1 MDELTKRTPRRES
14 RFGIKAFILSFVML
28 MMVFPSYARNGNIT
42 INVSGVSSYKTSA
55 DSIVLPR
62 IYTDNMVLQRNS
74 TVTIPGTAAPGAKVV
89 LKADWLTAPV
99 STGTDGN
106 GKFTL
111 KLSTPDCGGPYTI
124 VLDDGH
130 SKKVL
135 QNILIGEV
143 WLCSGQSNMEFP
155 IRDSWSHVDDADKVV
170 SEMGRPALRLLQIRN
185 TTSLTPLDDASVEYG
200 WVESSPAAESFSAI
214 GYLYGRMLQDS
225 LNVPVGVIDA
235 TWGGTTVEAWTP
247 REALKGVPGFEYYYE
262 ISGGKDRE
270 AALSETEVRRTYADS
285 ENAKPDYPFDKTRIQ
300 TGKAWRKMPVPSLW
314 EDNALPGF
322 DGIVAM
328 QFELDLP
335 RNAAGKDL
343 LLCLGAVDDM
353 DRTYF
358 NGIPVGSCHVHDL
371 AREYKVDGSLVKG
384 GRNVITVE
392 VVDNGGGG
400 GIWRP
405 SYAMVDG
412 KRYTLDGD
420 WNYAVLSDFSKTGM
434 SYVSPES
441 NNHPMV
447 LYNAMINPLTTLPV
461 AGVIWYQGCQ
471 NVGRDAQYAVCFK
484 NMIDGWR
491 KAFDNPDMPFYF
503 VQLAGFLQPV
513 TVQPDSQWAMLRHAQ
528 TKALELPNTAMATA
542 VDIGNPVDIHPTNKA
557 EVARRLAI
565 IALDRNYGMKQTC
578 QAPVCASVDND
589 GKSITLTFS
598 DPVKAVGGVA
608 TGFIIGD
615 GNGRW
620 TSACARII
628 DDRTIRLSS
637 PLIAKPTA
645 VRYDWA
651 DYPGGNLYGAND
663 LPVLPFATDM

>member
-1 MDELTKRTPRRES
+1 MRLLRIIGFCALNVCLCAQTH
-14 RFGIKAFILSFVML
+14 
-28 MMVFPSYARNGNIT
+28 GNKLEHT
-42 INVSGVSSYKTSA
+42 APQGGVSSYKTSA
-55 DSIVLPR
+55 SSIVLPR

-74 TVTIPGTAAPGAKVV
+74 VVTIPGIAAPGSKVV
-89 LKADWLTAPV
+89 LKAEWLSAPV
-99 STGTDGN
+99 SAVTDGN

-111 KLSTPDCGGPYTI
+111 KLPTPDCGGPYTI
-124 VLDDGH
+124 VLNDGH
-130 SKKVL
+130 GEKVL

-155 IRDSWSHVDDADKVV
+155 VRGDWARLADADRVV
-170 SEMGRPALRLLQIRN
+170 ADMGRPALRLLQIKN

-225 LNVPVGVIDA
+225 LEVPVGVIDA

-247 REALKGVPGFEYYYE
+247 REALNGVPGFEYYYE
-262 ISGGKDRE
+262 LSGGKDRE
-270 AALSETEVRRTYADS
+270 TALSETEVRRTYEATGGKRP
-285 ENAKPDYPFDKTRIQ
+285 AYPFDKSRMQ
-300 TGKAWRKMPVPSLW
+300 TGKTWGKMPVPSLW

-335 RNAAGKDL
+335 REAAGKDL

-358 NGIPVGSCHVHDL
+358 NGIPVGSCHIHDV
-371 AREYKVDGSLVKG
+371 AREYKVDGSLVKAG
-384 GRNVITVE
+384 GNVITVE

-400 GIWRP
+400 GIWRS
-405 SYAMVDG
+405 SYAVVDG
-412 KRYTLDGD
+412 KRYTLDGE
-420 WNYAVLSDFSKTGM
+420 WNYTVLSDFSKTGM
-434 SYVSPES
+434 SYVWPES

-447 LYNAMINPLTTLPV
+447 LYNAMINPLTTLPL

-471 NVGRDAQYAVCFK
+471 NVGRDAQYEVCFK
-484 NMIDGWR
+484 NMIEGWR

-513 TVQPDSQWAMLRHAQ
+513 AVQPDSKWALLRHAQ
-528 TKALELPNTAMATA
+528 SKALELPNTAMATA
-542 VDIGNPVDIHPTNKA
+542 VDIGNPVDIHPVNKA

-565 IALDRNYGMKQTC
+565 IALDRVYGMKQIC
-578 QAPVCASVDND
+578 EAPACTSVVND
-589 GKSITLTFS
+589 GKSVTLTFS
-598 DPVKAVGGVA
+598 GPVKAVGGVA

-615 GNGRW
+615 RSGRW
-620 TSACARII
+620 VSGCSKMI
-628 DDRTIRLSS
+628 DDRTIRISS
-637 PLIAKPTA
+637 PLIDNPVA

-651 DYPGGNLYGAND
+651 DYPGGNLYGANN
-663 LPVLPFATDM
+663 LPVLPFATDK

>member
-1 MDELTKRTPRRES
+1 MRLLTII
-14 RFGIKAFILSFVML
+14 GLCAL
-28 MMVFPSYARNGNIT
+28 
-42 INVSGVSSYKTSA
+42 NVCLCAQTHANKLEHTAPQGGVSSYKTSA
-55 DSIVLPR
+55 GSIELPR

-74 TVTIPGTAAPGAKVV
+74 VVTIPGIAARGSKVV
-89 LKADWLTAPV
+89 LKADWLSAPV
-99 STGTDGN
+99 SAVTDGN

-111 KLSTPDCGGPYTI
+111 KLPTPDCGGPYTI
-124 VLDDGH
+124 VLNDGH
-130 SKKVL
+130 GEKVL

-155 IRDSWSHVDDADKVV
+155 VRGDWARLADADRVV
-170 SEMGRPALRLLQIRN
+170 ADMGRPALRLLQIKN

-225 LNVPVGVIDA
+225 LEVPVGVIDA

-247 REALKGVPGFEYYYE
+247 REALKSVPGFEYYYE
-262 ISGGKDRE
+262 LSGGKDRE
-270 AALSETEVRRTYADS
+270 TALSETEVRRTYEATGGKRP
-285 ENAKPDYPFDKTRIQ
+285 AYPFDKSRMQ
-300 TGKAWRKMPVPSLW
+300 TGKTWGKMPVPSLW

-328 QFELDLP
+328 QFELNLP
-335 RNAAGKDL
+335 QDAAGKDL

-358 NGIPVGSCHVHDL
+358 NGIPVGSCHIHDL
-371 AREYKVDGSLVKG
+371 AREYKVDGSLVKAG
-384 GRNVITVE
+384 GNVITVE

-400 GIWRP
+400 GIWRS
-405 SYAMVDG
+405 SYAVVDG
-412 KRYTLDGD
+412 KRYTLDGE
-420 WNYAVLSDFSKTGM
+420 WNYTVLSDFSKTGM

-447 LYNAMINPLTTLPV
+447 LYNAMINPLTTLPL

-471 NVGRDAQYAVCFK
+471 NVGRDAQYEVCFK
-484 NMIDGWR
+484 KMIEGWR
-491 KAFDNPDMPFYF
+491 KAFDDPDMPFYF

-513 TVQPDSQWAMLRHAQ
+513 VVQPDSRWALLRHAQ
-528 TKALELPNTAMATA
+528 SKALELPNTAMATA
-542 VDIGNPVDIHPTNKA
+542 VDIGNPVDIHPVNKA

-565 IALDRNYGMKQTC
+565 IALDRVYGMKQIC
-578 QAPVCASVDND
+578 EAPACTSVVND
-589 GKSITLTFS
+589 GKSVTLTFS
-598 DPVKAVGGVA
+598 GPVKAVGGVA

-615 GNGRW
+615 RTGKWVSGC
-620 TSACARII
+620 SKII
-628 DDRTIRLSS
+628 DDRTIRISS
-637 PLIAKPTA
+637 PLIADPVA

-651 DYPGGNLYGAND
+651 DYPGGNLYGANN
-663 LPVLPFATDM
+663 LPVLPFATDK

>member
-1 MDELTKRTPRRES
+1 MRLLTII
-14 RFGIKAFILSFVML
+14 GLCALNVCLSAQTHANKL
-28 MMVFPSYARNGNIT
+28 EHTAQLGG
-42 INVSGVSSYKTSA
+42 VSGYRTSEA
-55 DSIVLPR
+55 SIVLPR

-74 TVTIPGTAAPGAKVV
+74 VVTIPGTAAPGSKVV
-89 LKADWLTAPV
+89 LKADWLRAPV
-99 STGTDGN
+99 SAGTDGN

-111 KLSTPDCGGPYTI
+111 KLPTPDCGGPYTI
-124 VLDDGH
+124 VLNDGH
-130 SKKVL
+130 GEKVL

-155 IRDSWSHVDDADKVV
+155 IRGDWARVADADRVV
-170 SEMGRPALRLLQIRN
+170 ADMGRPALRLLQIKN

-225 LNVPVGVIDA
+225 LEVPVGVIDA

-262 ISGGKDRE
+262 LSGGKDRE
-270 AALSETEVRRTYADS
+270 TALSETEVRRTYEATGGKRP
-285 ENAKPDYPFDKTRIQ
+285 AYPFDMSRMQ
-300 TGKAWRKMPVPSLW
+300 TGKTWGKMPVPSLW

-335 RNAAGKDL
+335 QDAAGKDL

-358 NGIPVGSCHVHDL
+358 NGIPVGSCHIHDL
-371 AREYKVDGSLVKG
+371 AREYKVDGSLVKAG
-384 GRNVITVE
+384 GNVITVE

-400 GIWRP
+400 GIWRS
-405 SYAMVDG
+405 SYAVVDG
-412 KRYTLDGD
+412 KRYTLDGE
-420 WNYAVLSDFSKTGM
+420 WNYTVLSDFSKTGM
-434 SYVSPES
+434 SYVWPES

-447 LYNAMINPLTTLPV
+447 LYNAMINPLTTLPL

-471 NVGRDAQYAVCFK
+471 NVGRDAQYEVCFK
-484 NMIDGWR
+484 KMIEGWR
-491 KAFDNPDMPFYF
+491 NAFDDPDMPFYF

-513 TVQPDSQWAMLRHAQ
+513 VVQPDSRWALLRHAQ
-528 TKALELPNTAMATA
+528 SKALELPNTAMATA
-542 VDIGNPVDIHPTNKA
+542 VDIGNPVDIHPVNKA

-565 IALDRNYGMKQTC
+565 IALDRVYGMKQIC
-578 QAPVCASVDND
+578 EAPACTSVVND
-589 GKSITLTFS
+589 GKSVTLTFS
-598 DPVKAVGGVA
+598 GPVKAVGGVA

-615 GNGRW
+615 RTGKWVSGC
-620 TSACARII
+620 SKMI
-628 DDRTIRLSS
+628 DDRTIRISS
-637 PLIAKPTA
+637 PLIADPVA

-651 DYPGGNLYGAND
+651 DYPGGNLYGANN
-663 LPVLPFATDM
+663 LPLLPFATDK

>member
-1 MDELTKRTPRRES
+1 
-14 RFGIKAFILSFVML
+14 
-28 MMVFPSYARNGNIT
+28 
-42 INVSGVSSYKTSA
+42 
-55 DSIVLPR
+55 
-62 IYTDNMVLQRNS
+62 MVLQRNS

-99 STGTDGN
+99 SAGTDGN
-106 GKFTL
+106 GNFS
-111 KLSTPDCGGPYTI
+111 LSLPTPDCGGPYTI

-155 IRDSWSHVDDADKVV
+155 IRGSWGRVADADKVV
-170 SEMGRPALRLLQIRN
+170 SDMGRPALRLLQIRN

-285 ENAKPDYPFDKTRIQ
+285 ENARPDYPFDKTRIQ

-528 TKALELPNTAMATA
+528 TMALELPNTAMATA

>member
-1 MDELTKRTPRRES
+1 M
-14 RFGIKAFILSFVML
+14 
-28 MMVFPSYARNGNIT
+28 
-42 INVSGVSSYKTSA
+42 
-55 DSIVLPR
+55 LPR

-74 TVTIPGTAAPGAKVV
+74 VVTIPGIAAPGSKVV
-89 LKADWLTAPV
+89 LKAEWLSAPV
-99 STGTDGN
+99 SAVTDGN

-111 KLSTPDCGGPYTI
+111 KLPTPDCGGPYTI
-124 VLDDGH
+124 VLNDGH
-130 SKKVL
+130 GEKVL

-155 IRDSWSHVDDADKVV
+155 VRGDWARLADADRVV
-170 SEMGRPALRLLQIRN
+170 ADMGRPALRLLQIKN

-225 LNVPVGVIDA
+225 LEVPVGVIDA

-247 REALKGVPGFEYYYE
+247 REALNGVPGFEYYYE
-262 ISGGKDRE
+262 LSGGKDRE
-270 AALSETEVRRTYADS
+270 TALSETEVRRTYEATGGKRP
-285 ENAKPDYPFDKTRIQ
+285 AYPFDKSRMQ
-300 TGKAWRKMPVPSLW
+300 TGKTWGKMPVPSLW

-335 RNAAGKDL
+335 REAAGKDL

-358 NGIPVGSCHVHDL
+358 NGIPVGSCHIHDV
-371 AREYKVDGSLVKG
+371 AREYKVDGSLVKAG
-384 GRNVITVE
+384 GNVITVE

-400 GIWRP
+400 GIWRS
-405 SYAMVDG
+405 SYAVVDG
-412 KRYTLDGD
+412 KRYTLDGE
-420 WNYAVLSDFSKTGM
+420 WNYTVLSDFSKTGM
-434 SYVSPES
+434 SYVWPES

-447 LYNAMINPLTTLPV
+447 LYNAMINPLTTLPL

-471 NVGRDAQYAVCFK
+471 NVGRDAQYEVCFK
-484 NMIDGWR
+484 NMIEGWR

-513 TVQPDSQWAMLRHAQ
+513 AVQPDSKWALLRHAQ
-528 TKALELPNTAMATA
+528 SKALELPNTAMATA
-542 VDIGNPVDIHPTNKA
+542 VDIGNPVDIHPVNKA

-565 IALDRNYGMKQTC
+565 IALDRVYGMKQIC
-578 QAPVCASVDND
+578 EAPACTSVVND
-589 GKSITLTFS
+589 GKSVTLTFS
-598 DPVKAVGGVA
+598 GPVKAVGGVA

-615 GNGRW
+615 RSGRW
-620 TSACARII
+620 VSGCSKMI
-628 DDRTIRLSS
+628 DDRTIRISS
-637 PLIAKPTA
+637 PLIDNPVA

-651 DYPGGNLYGAND
+651 DYPGGNLYGANN
-663 LPVLPFATDM
+663 LPVLPFATDK

>member
-1 MDELTKRTPRRES
+1 MRLLRIIGFCALNVCLCAQTH
-14 RFGIKAFILSFVML
+14 
-28 MMVFPSYARNGNIT
+28 GNKLAHT
-42 INVSGVSSYKTSA
+42 APQGGVSSYKTSA
-55 DSIVLPR
+55 SSIVLPR

-74 TVTIPGTAAPGAKVV
+74 VVTIPGIAAPGSKVV
-89 LKADWLTAPV
+89 LKAEWLSAPV
-99 STGTDGN
+99 SAVTDGN

-111 KLSTPDCGGPYTI
+111 KLPTPDCGGPYTI
-124 VLDDGH
+124 VLNDGH
-130 SKKVL
+130 GEKVL

-155 IRDSWSHVDDADKVV
+155 VRGDWARLADADRVV
-170 SEMGRPALRLLQIRN
+170 ADMGRPALRLLQIKN

-225 LNVPVGVIDA
+225 LEVPVGVIDA

-247 REALKGVPGFEYYYE
+247 REALNGVPGFEYYYE
-262 ISGGKDRE
+262 LSGGKDRE
-270 AALSETEVRRTYADS
+270 TALSETEVRRTYEATGGKRP
-285 ENAKPDYPFDKTRIQ
+285 AYPFDKSRMQ
-300 TGKAWRKMPVPSLW
+300 TGKTWGKMPVPSLW

-335 RNAAGKDL
+335 REAAGKDL

-358 NGIPVGSCHVHDL
+358 NGIPVGSCHIHDV
-371 AREYKVDGSLVKG
+371 AREYKVDGSLVKAG
-384 GRNVITVE
+384 GNVITVE

-400 GIWRP
+400 GIWRS
-405 SYAMVDG
+405 SYAVVDG
-412 KRYTLDGD
+412 KRYTLDGE
-420 WNYAVLSDFSKTGM
+420 WNYTVLSDFSKTGM
-434 SYVSPES
+434 SYVWPES

-447 LYNAMINPLTTLPV
+447 LYNAMINPLTTLPL

-471 NVGRDAQYAVCFK
+471 NVGRDAQYEVCFK
-484 NMIDGWR
+484 NMIEGWR

-513 TVQPDSQWAMLRHAQ
+513 AVQPDSKWALLRHAQ
-528 TKALELPNTAMATA
+528 SKALELPNTAMATA
-542 VDIGNPVDIHPTNKA
+542 VDIGNPVDIHPVNKA

-565 IALDRNYGMKQTC
+565 IALDRVYGMKQIC
-578 QAPVCASVDND
+578 EAPACTSVVND
-589 GKSITLTFS
+589 GKSVTLTFS
-598 DPVKAVGGVA
+598 GPVKAVGGVA

-615 GNGRW
+615 RSGRW
-620 TSACARII
+620 VSGCSKMI
-628 DDRTIRLSS
+628 DDRTIRISS
-637 PLIAKPTA
+637 PLIDNPVA

-651 DYPGGNLYGAND
+651 DYPGGNLYGANN
-663 LPVLPFATDM
+663 LPVLPFATDK

>member
-1 MDELTKRTPRRES
+1 MRLLTII
-14 RFGIKAFILSFVML
+14 GLCALNVCLSAQTHANKL
-28 MMVFPSYARNGNIT
+28 EHTAPLGG
-42 INVSGVSSYKTSA
+42 VSGYKTSKA
-55 DSIVLPR
+55 SIVLPR

-74 TVTIPGTAAPGAKVV
+74 VVTIPGIAAPGSRVV
-89 LKADWLTAPV
+89 LKADWLSAPV
-99 STGTDGN
+99 SVGADGN

-111 KLSTPDCGGPYTI
+111 KLPTPDSGGPYTI

-130 SKKVL
+130 CEKVL

-155 IRDSWSHVDDADKVV
+155 VRGDWARVADADKVV
-170 SEMGRPALRLLQIRN
+170 ADMGRPALRLLQIKN

-262 ISGGKDRE
+262 LSGGKDRE
-270 AALSETEVRRTYADS
+270 TALSETEVRRTYEATGDKRP
-285 ENAKPDYPFDKTRIQ
+285 AYPFDKSRIQ
-300 TGKAWRKMPVPSLW
+300 TGKTWGKMPVPSLW
-314 EDNALPGF
+314 EDNVLPGF
-322 DGIVAM
+322 DGIVTM

-335 RNAAGKDL
+335 RDAAGKDL

-358 NGIPVGSCHVHDL
+358 NGIPVGSCNIHDR
-371 AREYKVDGSLVKG
+371 AREYKVDGSLVKAG
-384 GRNVITVE
+384 SNVITVE

-400 GIWRP
+400 GIWRS
-405 SYAMVDG
+405 SYAVVDG
-412 KRYTLDGD
+412 KRYTLDGE
-420 WNYAVLSDFSKTGM
+420 WNYTVLSDFSKTGM

-447 LYNAMINPLTTLPV
+447 LYNAMINPLTTLPL

-471 NVGRDAQYAVCFK
+471 NVGRDAQYEVCFK
-484 NMIDGWR
+484 NMIQGWR
-491 KAFDNPDMPFYF
+491 KAFDDSDMPFYF

-513 TVQPDSQWAMLRHAQ
+513 AVQPDSKWALLRHAQ
-528 TKALELPNTAMATA
+528 SKALELPNTAMATA
-542 VDIGNPVDIHPTNKA
+542 IDIGNPVDIHPVNKA

-565 IALDRNYGMKQTC
+565 IALDRVYGMKQIC
-578 QAPVCASVDND
+578 EAPACMSVVND
-589 GKSITLTFS
+589 GKCVTLTFS
-598 DPVKAVGGVA
+598 GPVKTVGGVA

-615 GNGRW
+615 RTGRW
-620 TSACARII
+620 VSGCSKMI
-628 DDRTIRLSS
+628 DDRTIRISS
-637 PLIAKPTA
+637 PLIADPVA

-651 DYPGGNLYGAND
+651 DYPGGNLYGANN
-663 LPVLPFATDM
+663 LPVLPFATDK

>member
-1 MDELTKRTPRRES
+1 MRLLRIIGFCALNVCLCAQTH
-14 RFGIKAFILSFVML
+14 
-28 MMVFPSYARNGNIT
+28 GNKLEHT
-42 INVSGVSSYKTSA
+42 APQGGVSSYKTSA
-55 DSIVLPR
+55 SSIVLPR

-74 TVTIPGTAAPGAKVV
+74 VVTIPGIAAPGSKVV
-89 LKADWLTAPV
+89 LKAEWLSAPV
-99 STGTDGN
+99 SAVTDGN

-111 KLSTPDCGGPYTI
+111 KLPTPDCGGPYTI
-124 VLDDGH
+124 VLNDGH
-130 SKKVL
+130 GEKVL

-155 IRDSWSHVDDADKVV
+155 VRGDWARLADADRVV
-170 SEMGRPALRLLQIRN
+170 ADMGRPALRLLQIKN

-225 LNVPVGVIDA
+225 LEVPVGVIDA

-247 REALKGVPGFEYYYE
+247 REALNGVPGFEYYYE
-262 ISGGKDRE
+262 LSGGKDRE
-270 AALSETEVRRTYADS
+270 TALSETEVRRTYEATGGKRP
-285 ENAKPDYPFDKTRIQ
+285 AYPFDKSRMQ
-300 TGKAWRKMPVPSLW
+300 TGKTWGKMPVPSLW

-335 RNAAGKDL
+335 REAAGKDL

-358 NGIPVGSCHVHDL
+358 NGIPVGSCHIHDV
-371 AREYKVDGSLVKG
+371 AREYKVDGSLVKAG
-384 GRNVITVE
+384 GNVITVE

-400 GIWRP
+400 GIWRS
-405 SYAMVDG
+405 SYAVVDG
-412 KRYTLDGD
+412 KRYTLDGE
-420 WNYAVLSDFSKTGM
+420 WNYTVLSDFSKTGM
-434 SYVSPES
+434 SYVWPES

-447 LYNAMINPLTTLPV
+447 LYNAMINPLTTLPL

-471 NVGRDAQYAVCFK
+471 NVGRDAQYEVCFK
-484 NMIDGWR
+484 NMIEGWR

-513 TVQPDSQWAMLRHAQ
+513 AVQPDSKWALLRHAQ
-528 TKALELPNTAMATA
+528 SKALELPNTAMATA
-542 VDIGNPVDIHPTNKA
+542 VDIGNPVDIHPVNKA

-565 IALDRNYGMKQTC
+565 IALDRVYGMKQIC
-578 QAPVCASVDND
+578 EAPACTSVVND
-589 GKSITLTFS
+589 GKSVTLTFS
-598 DPVKAVGGVA
+598 GPVKAVGGVA

-615 GNGRW
+615 RTGRW
-620 TSACARII
+620 VSGCSKMI
-628 DDRTIRLSS
+628 DDKTICISS
-637 PLIAKPTA
+637 PLIDDPVA

-651 DYPGGNLYGAND
+651 DYPGGNLYGANN
-663 LPVLPFATDM
+663 LPVLPFATDK

>member
-1 MDELTKRTPRRES
+1 MRLLTII
-14 RFGIKAFILSFVML
+14 GLCALNVCLSAQTHANKL
-28 MMVFPSYARNGNIT
+28 EHTAQLGG
-42 INVSGVSSYKTSA
+42 VSGYRTSEA
-55 DSIVLPR
+55 SIVLPR

-74 TVTIPGTAAPGAKVV
+74 VVTIPGTAAPGSRVV
-89 LKADWLTAPV
+89 LKADWLSAPV
-99 STGTDGN
+99 SAGTDGN

-111 KLSTPDCGGPYTI
+111 KLPTPDSGGPYTI

-130 SKKVL
+130 GEKVL

-155 IRDSWSHVDDADKVV
+155 VRGDWARVADADRVV
-170 SEMGRPALRLLQIRN
+170 ADMGRPALRLLQIKN

-225 LNVPVGVIDA
+225 LEVPVGVIDA

-247 REALKGVPGFEYYYE
+247 REALKGVPGFEFYYE
-262 ISGGKDRE
+262 LSGGKDRE
-270 AALSETEVRRTYADS
+270 AALSETEVRRTYEATGDKRP
-285 ENAKPDYPFDKTRIQ
+285 AYPFDKSRMQ
-300 TGKAWRKMPVPSLW
+300 TGKTWGKMPVPSLW
-314 EDNALPGF
+314 EDNVLPGF
-322 DGIVAM
+322 DGIVTM

-335 RNAAGKDL
+335 RDAAGKDL

-358 NGIPVGSCHVHDL
+358 NGIPVGSCHIHDL
-371 AREYKVDGSLVKG
+371 AREYKVDGSLVKAG
-384 GRNVITVE
+384 ENVITVE

-400 GIWRP
+400 GIWRS
-405 SYAMVDG
+405 SYAVVDG
-412 KRYTLDGD
+412 KRYTLDGE
-420 WNYAVLSDFSKTGM
+420 WNYTVLSDFSKTGM

-447 LYNAMINPLTTLPV
+447 LYNAMINPLTTLPL

-471 NVGRDAQYAVCFK
+471 NVGRDAQYEVCFK
-484 NMIDGWR
+484 NMIQGWR
-491 KAFDNPDMPFYF
+491 KAFDDPDMPFYF

-513 TVQPDSQWAMLRHAQ
+513 AVQPDSKWALLRHAQ
-528 TKALELPNTAMATA
+528 SKALELPNTAMATA
-542 VDIGNPVDIHPTNKA
+542 VDIGNPVDIHPVNKA

-565 IALDRNYGMKQTC
+565 IALDRVYGMKQIC
-578 QAPVCASVDND
+578 EAPACTSVVND
-589 GKSITLTFS
+589 GKSVTLTFS
-598 DPVKAVGGVA
+598 GPVKAAGGVA

-615 GNGRW
+615 RKGKW
-620 TSACARII
+620 VSAGARMI
-628 DDRTIRLSS
+628 DDRTIRISS
-637 PLIAKPTA
+637 PLIADPVA

-651 DYPGGNLYGAND
+651 DYPGGNLYGANN
-663 LPVLPFATDM
+663 LPVLPFATDK

>member
-1 MDELTKRTPRRES
+1 MRLLTII
-14 RFGIKAFILSFVML
+14 GVCAL
-28 MMVFPSYARNGNIT
+28 
-42 INVSGVSSYKTSA
+42 NVCLCAQTHANKLEHTAPQGGVSSYKTSA
-55 DSIVLPR
+55 GSIVLPR

-74 TVTIPGTAAPGAKVV
+74 VVTIPGIAAPGSKVV
-89 LKADWLTAPV
+89 LKADWLSAPV
-99 STGTDGN
+99 SAGTDGN

-111 KLSTPDCGGPYTI
+111 KLPTPDSGGPYSI

-130 SKKVL
+130 GEKVL

-155 IRDSWSHVDDADKVV
+155 IRGDWARLADADRVV
-170 SEMGRPALRLLQIRN
+170 SDMGRPALRLLQIKN

-225 LNVPVGVIDA
+225 LDVPVGVIDA

-262 ISGGKDRE
+262 LSGGKDRE
-270 AALSETEVRRTYADS
+270 TALSETEVRRTYEATGGKRP
-285 ENAKPDYPFDKTRIQ
+285 AYPFDKSRMQ
-300 TGKAWRKMPVPSLW
+300 SGKTWGKMPVPSLW

-335 RNAAGKDL
+335 QDAAGKDL

-358 NGIPVGSCHVHDL
+358 NGNPVGSCNIHDH
-371 AREYKVDGSLVKG
+371 AREYKVDGSLVKAG
-384 GRNVITVE
+384 GNVITVE

-400 GIWRP
+400 GIWRS
-405 SYAMVDG
+405 SYAVVDG
-412 KRYTLDGD
+412 KRYTLDGE
-420 WNYAVLSDFSKTGM
+420 WNYTVLSDFSKTGM
-434 SYVSPES
+434 SYVWPES

-447 LYNAMINPLTTLPV
+447 LYNAMINPLTTLPI

-471 NVGRDAQYAVCFK
+471 NVGRDAQYEVCFK
-484 NMIDGWR
+484 NMIEGWR
-491 KAFDNPDMPFYF
+491 KAFDDPDMPFYF

-513 TVQPDSQWAMLRHAQ
+513 AVQPDSKWALLRHAQ
-528 TKALELPNTAMATA
+528 SKALDLPNTAMATA
-542 VDIGNPVDIHPTNKA
+542 IDIGNPVDIHPVNKA

-565 IALDRNYGMKQTC
+565 IALDRVYGMKQIC
-578 QAPVCASVDND
+578 EAPACTSVVND
-589 GKSITLTFS
+589 GKSVTLTFS
-598 DPVKAVGGVA
+598 SPVKAVGGVA

-615 GNGRW
+615 RTGRW
-620 TSACARII
+620 VSGCSKMI
-628 DDRTIRLSS
+628 DDRTIRISS
-637 PLIAKPTA
+637 PLIDDPVA

-651 DYPGGNLYGAND
+651 DYPGGNLYGANN
-663 LPVLPFATDM
+663 LPVLPFATDK

>member
-1 MDELTKRTPRRES
+1 MRLLTIIG
-14 RFGIKAFILSFVML
+14 FCAL
-28 MMVFPSYARNGNIT
+28 
-42 INVSGVSSYKTSA
+42 NVCLCAQTHANKLEHTAPQGGVSSYKTSA
-55 DSIVLPR
+55 GSIELPR

-74 TVTIPGTAAPGAKVV
+74 VVTIPGIAAPGSKVV

-99 STGTDGN
+99 SAGTDGN

-111 KLSTPDCGGPYTI
+111 KLPTPDSGGPYTI

-130 SKKVL
+130 GEKVL

-155 IRDSWSHVDDADKVV
+155 VRGDWARVADADRVV
-170 SEMGRPALRLLQIRN
+170 ADMGRPALRLLQIKN

-225 LNVPVGVIDA
+225 LEVPVGVIDA

-247 REALKGVPGFEYYYE
+247 REALKGVPGFEFYYE
-262 ISGGKDRE
+262 LSGGKDRE
-270 AALSETEVRRTYADS
+270 AALSETEVRRTYEATGDKRP
-285 ENAKPDYPFDKTRIQ
+285 AYPFDKSRMQ
-300 TGKAWRKMPVPSLW
+300 TGKTWGKMPVPSLW
-314 EDNALPGF
+314 EDNVLPGF
-322 DGIVAM
+322 DGIVTM

-335 RNAAGKDL
+335 RDAAGKDL

-358 NGIPVGSCHVHDL
+358 NGIPVGSCHIHDL
-371 AREYKVDGSLVKG
+371 AREYKVDGSLVKAG
-384 GRNVITVE
+384 ENVITVE

-400 GIWRP
+400 GIWRS
-405 SYAMVDG
+405 SYAVVDG
-412 KRYTLDGD
+412 KRYTLDGE
-420 WNYAVLSDFSKTGM
+420 WNYTVLSDFSKTGM
-434 SYVSPES
+434 SYVWPES

-447 LYNAMINPLTTLPV
+447 LYNAMINPLTTLPL

-471 NVGRDAQYAVCFK
+471 NVGRDAQYEVCFK
-484 NMIDGWR
+484 NMIQGWR
-491 KAFDNPDMPFYF
+491 KAFDDPDMPFYF

-513 TVQPDSQWAMLRHAQ
+513 AVQPDSKWALLRHAQ
-528 TKALELPNTAMATA
+528 SKALELANTAMATA
-542 VDIGNPVDIHPTNKA
+542 VDIGNPVDIHPVNKA

-565 IALDRNYGMKQTC
+565 IALDRVYGMKQIC
-578 QAPVCASVDND
+578 EAPVCTSVVHD

-598 DPVKAVGGVA
+598 GPVKAVGGVA

-615 GNGRW
+615 RRGKW
-620 TSACARII
+620 VSAGARMI
-628 DDRTIRLSS
+628 DDSTIRISS
-637 PLIAKPTA
+637 PLIADPVA

-651 DYPGGNLYGAND
+651 DYPGGNLYGANN
-663 LPVLPFATDM
+663 LPVLPFATDK

>member
-1 MDELTKRTPRRES
+1 MRLLTII
-14 RFGIKAFILSFVML
+14 GLCALNVCLSAQTHANKL
-28 MMVFPSYARNGNIT
+28 EHTAQLGG
-42 INVSGVSSYKTSA
+42 VSGYRTSEA
-55 DSIVLPR
+55 SIVLPR

-74 TVTIPGTAAPGAKVV
+74 VVTIPGTAAPGSRVV
-89 LKADWLTAPV
+89 LKADWLSAPV
-99 STGTDGN
+99 SAGTDGN

-111 KLSTPDCGGPYTI
+111 KLPTPDSGGPYTI

-130 SKKVL
+130 GEKVL

-155 IRDSWSHVDDADKVV
+155 VRGDWARVADADRVV
-170 SEMGRPALRLLQIRN
+170 ADMGRPALRLLQIKN

-225 LNVPVGVIDA
+225 LEVPVGVIDA

-262 ISGGKDRE
+262 LSGGKDRE
-270 AALSETEVRRTYADS
+270 IALSETEVRRTYEATGDKRP
-285 ENAKPDYPFDKTRIQ
+285 AYPFDKSRMQ
-300 TGKAWRKMPVPSLW
+300 TGKTWGKMPVPSLW
-314 EDNALPGF
+314 EDNVLPGF
-322 DGIVAM
+322 DGIVTM

-335 RNAAGKDL
+335 RDAAGKDL

-358 NGIPVGSCHVHDL
+358 NGIPVGSCHIHDL
-371 AREYKVDGSLVKG
+371 AREYKVDGSLVKAG
-384 GRNVITVE
+384 ENVITVE

-400 GIWRP
+400 GIWRS
-405 SYAMVDG
+405 SYAVVDG
-412 KRYTLDGD
+412 KRYTLDGE
-420 WNYAVLSDFSKTGM
+420 WNYSVLSDFSKTGM
-434 SYVSPES
+434 SYVWPES

-447 LYNAMINPLTTLPV
+447 LYNAMINPLTTLPL

-471 NVGRDAQYAVCFK
+471 NVGRDAQYEVCFK
-484 NMIDGWR
+484 NMIQGWR
-491 KAFDNPDMPFYF
+491 KAFDDPDMPFYF

-513 TVQPDSQWAMLRHAQ
+513 AVQPDSKWALLRHAQ
-528 TKALELPNTAMATA
+528 SKALELPNTAMATA
-542 VDIGNPVDIHPTNKA
+542 VDIGNPVDIHPVNKA

-565 IALDRNYGMKQTC
+565 IALDRVYGMKQIC
-578 QAPVCASVDND
+578 EAPACTSVVND
-589 GKSITLTFS
+589 GKSVTLTFS
-598 DPVKAVGGVA
+598 GPVKAAGGVA

-615 GNGRW
+615 RKGKW
-620 TSACARII
+620 ESAGARMI
-628 DDRTIRLSS
+628 DDRTIRISS
-637 PLIAKPTA
+637 PLIADPVA

-651 DYPGGNLYGAND
+651 DYPGGNLYGANN
-663 LPVLPFATDM
+663 LPVLPFATDK

>member
-1 MDELTKRTPRRES
+1 MRLLTII
-14 RFGIKAFILSFVML
+14 GLCAL
-28 MMVFPSYARNGNIT
+28 
-42 INVSGVSSYKTSA
+42 NVCLCAQTHANKLEHTAPQGGVSSYKTSA
-55 DSIVLPR
+55 GSIVLPR

-74 TVTIPGTAAPGAKVV
+74 VVKIPGIAAPGSKVV
-89 LKADWLTAPV
+89 LKADWLSAPV
-99 STGTDGN
+99 SAVTDGN

-111 KLSTPDCGGPYTI
+111 KLHTPDCGGPYPI
-124 VLDDGH
+124 VLNDGH
-130 SKKVL
+130 GEKVL

-155 IRDSWSHVDDADKVV
+155 VRGDWARVADADRVV
-170 SEMGRPALRLLQIRN
+170 ADMGRPALRLLQIKN

-225 LNVPVGVIDA
+225 LEVPVGVIDA

-262 ISGGKDRE
+262 LSGGKDRE
-270 AALSETEVRRTYADS
+270 TALSETEVRRTYEATGGKRP
-285 ENAKPDYPFDKTRIQ
+285 AYPFDKSRIQ
-300 TGKAWRKMPVPSLW
+300 TGKTWGKMPVPSLW

-335 RNAAGKDL
+335 QDAAGKDL

-358 NGIPVGSCHVHDL
+358 NGIPVGSCHIHDL
-371 AREYKVDGSLVKG
+371 AREYKVDGSLVKAG
-384 GRNVITVE
+384 GNVITVE

-400 GIWRP
+400 GIWRS
-405 SYAMVDG
+405 SYAVVDG
-412 KRYTLDGD
+412 KRYTLDGE
-420 WNYAVLSDFSKTGM
+420 WNYTVLSDFSKTGM
-434 SYVSPES
+434 SYVWPES

-447 LYNAMINPLTTLPV
+447 LYNAMINPLTTLPI

-471 NVGRDAQYAVCFK
+471 NVGRDAQYEVCFK
-484 NMIDGWR
+484 NMIQGWR
-491 KAFDNPDMPFYF
+491 KAFDDPDMPFYF

-513 TVQPDSQWAMLRHAQ
+513 AVQPDSKWALLRHAQ
-528 TKALELPNTAMATA
+528 SKALELPNTAMATA
-542 VDIGNPVDIHPTNKA
+542 IDIGNPVDIHPVNKA

-565 IALDRNYGMKQTC
+565 IALDRVYGMKQIC
-578 QAPVCASVDND
+578 EAPACTSVVND
-589 GKSITLTFS
+589 GKSVTLTFS
-598 DPVKAVGGVA
+598 GPVKAVGGVA

-615 GNGRW
+615 GQGKW
-620 TSACARII
+620 VSAGARMI
-628 DDRTIRLSS
+628 DDRTIRISS
-637 PLIAKPTA
+637 PLIAYPVA

-651 DYPGGNLYGAND
+651 DYPGGNLYGANN
-663 LPVLPFATDM
+663 LPVLPFATDK

>member
-1 MDELTKRTPRRES
+1 MRLLTIIGFCALNVCLCAQTH
-14 RFGIKAFILSFVML
+14 
-28 MMVFPSYARNGNIT
+28 GNKLEHT
-42 INVSGVSSYKTSA
+42 APQGGVSSYKTSA
-55 DSIVLPR
+55 GSIELPR

-74 TVTIPGTAAPGAKVV
+74 VVTIPGIAAPGSKVV
-89 LKADWLTAPV
+89 LKAEWLSAPV
-99 STGTDGN
+99 SAVTDGN

-111 KLSTPDCGGPYTI
+111 KLPTPDSGGPYTI
-124 VLDDGH
+124 VLNDGH
-130 SKKVL
+130 GEKVL

-155 IRDSWSHVDDADKVV
+155 IRGDWARLADADRVV
-170 SEMGRPALRLLQIRN
+170 ADMGRPALRLLQIKN

-262 ISGGKDRE
+262 LSGGKDRE
-270 AALSETEVRRTYADS
+270 TALSETEVRRTYEATGGK
-285 ENAKPDYPFDKTRIQ
+285 KPAYPFDKSRIQ
-300 TGKAWRKMPVPSLW
+300 TGKTWGKMPVPSLW

-328 QFELDLP
+328 QFELNLP
-335 RNAAGKDL
+335 KEAAGKDL

-358 NGIPVGSCHVHDL
+358 NGIPVGSCHIHDL
-371 AREYKVDGSLVKG
+371 AREYKVDGSLVKAG
-384 GRNVITVE
+384 GNVITVE

-400 GIWRP
+400 GIWRS
-405 SYAMVDG
+405 SYAVADG
-412 KRYTLDGD
+412 KRYTLDGE
-420 WNYAVLSDFSKTGM
+420 WNYTVLSDFSKTGM
-434 SYVSPES
+434 SYVWPES

-447 LYNAMINPLTTLPV
+447 LYNAMINPLTTLPI

-471 NVGRDAQYAVCFK
+471 NVGRDAQYEVCFK
-484 NMIDGWR
+484 NMIQGWR

-513 TVQPDSQWAMLRHAQ
+513 VVQPDSQWALLRHAQ
-528 TKALELPNTAMATA
+528 SKALDLPNTAMATA
-542 VDIGNPVDIHPTNKA
+542 IDIGNPVDIHPVNKA

-565 IALDRNYGMKQTC
+565 IALDKVYGMKQIC
-578 QAPVCASVDND
+578 EAPACTSVVND
-589 GKSITLTFS
+589 GKSVTLTFS
-598 DPVKAVGGVA
+598 GPVKAVGGVA

-615 GNGRW
+615 RTGRW
-620 TSACARII
+620 VSGCSKMIN
-628 DDRTIRLSS
+628 DRTIRISS
-637 PLIAKPTA
+637 PLIDDPVA

-651 DYPGGNLYGAND
+651 DYPGGNLYGANN
-663 LPVLPFATDM
+663 LPVLPFATDK

>member
-1 MDELTKRTPRRES
+1 MRLLTII
-14 RFGIKAFILSFVML
+14 GLCALNVCL
-28 MMVFPSYARNGNIT
+28 YAQTHANKLEHTAPQG
-42 INVSGVSSYKTSA
+42 GVSSYKTSA
-55 DSIVLPR
+55 GSIVLPR

-74 TVTIPGTAAPGAKVV
+74 VVTIPGIASPGSKVV
-89 LKADWLTAPV
+89 LKADWLSAPLSAV
-99 STGTDGN
+99 TGGN

-111 KLSTPDCGGPYTI
+111 KLPTPDCGGPYTI
-124 VLDDGH
+124 VLNDGH
-130 SKKVL
+130 GEKVL

-155 IRDSWSHVDDADKVV
+155 IRGDWARVADADRVV
-170 SEMGRPALRLLQIRN
+170 ADMGRPSLRLLQIKN

-225 LNVPVGVIDA
+225 LEVPVGVIDA

-262 ISGGKDRE
+262 LSGGKDRE
-270 AALSETEVRRTYADS
+270 TALSETEVRRTYEASGDKRP
-285 ENAKPDYPFDKTRIQ
+285 AYPFDKSRIQ
-300 TGKAWRKMPVPSLW
+300 TGKTWGKMPVPSLW

-328 QFELDLP
+328 QFELNLP
-335 RNAAGKDL
+335 KEAAGKDL

-358 NGIPVGSCHVHDL
+358 NGIPVGSCHIHDL
-371 AREYKVDGSLVKG
+371 AREYKVDGSLVKAG
-384 GRNVITVE
+384 GNVITVE

-400 GIWRP
+400 GIWRS
-405 SYAMVDG
+405 SYAVADG
-412 KRYTLDGD
+412 KRYALDGE
-420 WNYAVLSDFSKTGM
+420 WNYTVLSDFSKTEM
-434 SYVSPES
+434 SYVWPES

-447 LYNAMINPLTTLPV
+447 LYNAMINPLTTLPI

-471 NVGRDAQYAVCFK
+471 NVGRDAQYEVCFK
-484 NMIDGWR
+484 NMIQGWR
-491 KAFDNPDMPFYF
+491 KAFDDPDMPFYF

-513 TVQPDSQWAMLRHAQ
+513 VVQPDSQWALLRHAQ
-528 TKALELPNTAMATA
+528 SKALELPNTSMATA
-542 VDIGNPVDIHPTNKA
+542 IDIGNPVDIHPVNKA

-565 IALDRNYGMKQTC
+565 IALDRVYGMKQIC
-578 QAPVCASVDND
+578 EAPACTSVVKD
-589 GKSITLTFS
+589 GKSVTLTFS
-598 DPVKAVGGVA
+598 GPVKAVSGVA

-615 GNGRW
+615 RSGRW
-620 TSACARII
+620 VSGCSKMI
-628 DDRTIRLSS
+628 DDRTICISS
-637 PLIAKPTA
+637 PLIADPVA

-651 DYPGGNLYGAND
+651 DYPGGNLYGANN
-663 LPVLPFATDM
+663 LPVLPFATDK